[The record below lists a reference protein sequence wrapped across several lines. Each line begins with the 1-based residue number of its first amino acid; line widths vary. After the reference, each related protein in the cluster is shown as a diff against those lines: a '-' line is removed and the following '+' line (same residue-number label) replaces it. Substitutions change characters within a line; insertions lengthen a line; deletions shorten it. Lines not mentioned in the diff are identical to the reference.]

1 MLFRRRIMGLVLG
14 LAVIISTL
22 TAYSK
27 EIEWTKVSVPNT
39 TSLKNVAISS
49 DASVIYVT
57 DSTGGLNKTT
67 DNGKTWIQLNPSPLI
82 NGSYPIPYDVVC
94 SSDGSIVYVAYTL
107 HWPELYKSS
116 DYGATWSL
124 LEFPHSESY
133 IMAISD
139 NGNIVYIAYPGYY
152 NKIFKS
158 PDGGINWIELT
169 PSGENTNYSAVVCS
183 ADGSKVVVSS
193 QVGTCISDDGG
204 NSWSTKELYG
214 GRPTNISVSPNSEV
228 IGYNL
233 DNNVI
238 FSFDSFE
245 SYSISW
251 VGEVIPVY
259 GHSDS
264 RLSLSYDGSVA
275 LLAGLGR
282 IFIST
287 DSLNTWKQYYIN
299 DFHLSTEYNILN
311 PSDKRY
317 GSISGTTYNGNKV
330 FFCGYHYNL
339 PGHYV
344 DGGILLIGEIP
355 PSSYTV
361 TFVEGANGT
370 ITGNK
375 VQTVNEGLNCTTV
388 TAVPNMGYH
397 FVSWSGDYTGPANPL
412 TYSNVLGDMTITA
425 NFEHNTATL
434 TVNKTGNGSSGFIGA
449 NPLNNATFIPIT
461 ANAETNNH
469 FVKWT
474 LTSGSATIANPNLP
488 DTEVMLTGGHGSTA
502 TVTASFA
509 TGKLPVTVNITGLK
523 RTYTGAPCPV
533 TVTTVP
539 AGLEVYITYNGAPNE
554 PINAGSYAVTATVV
568 NDNYAG
574 TKTGSLVIAKASQ
587 TINFSVLPSNLKYG
601 DDDYPLGAT
610 ATSELPVIYTSS
622 NLKVATITP
631 DGKLHIVGAG
641 KSNIT
646 AKQVGDANWKA
657 ATPVA
662 KALII
667 GKKNQTIDFPEF
679 GNHSKGEPDFLPGA
693 TTDSSL
699 TITYTSSNCSVA
711 TIVKGKIHI
720 VGKGSAIVT
729 TKQTGNTNW
738 NVASLVTQ
746 TLTVD

>member
-14 LAVIISTL
+14 LAIIISTL

-27 EIEWTKVSVPNT
+27 EIEWTKVAVPNT
-39 TSLKNVAISS
+39 PSLKNVAISS
-49 DASVIYVT
+49 DASVIYVS
-57 DSTGGLNKTT
+57 DSGGGLNKTT
-67 DNGKTWIQLNPSPLI
+67 DNGKTWIKLNPFPFRD
-82 NGSYPIPYDVVC
+82 GSDPIPSDVVC
-94 SSDGSIVYVAYTL
+94 SSDGSIVYAANAG
-107 HWPELYKSS
+107 WCELYKSS
-116 DYGATWSL
+116 DYGVTWSL
-124 LEFPHSESY
+124 LEVYYSRHEK
-133 IMAISD
+133 IAISD
-139 NGNIVYIAYPGYY
+139 NGNIIYCMSVGQLL
-152 NKIFKS
+152 KS
-158 PDGGINWIELT
+158 SDGGINWAVLT
-169 PSGENTNYSAVVCS
+169 PSGEEYGSYVSIGCS
-183 ADGSKVVVSS
+183 SDGSKVAIPNSDTNS
-193 QVGTCISDDGG
+193 IFISDDSG
-204 NSWSTKELYG
+204 NSWSTRELNG
-214 GRPTNISVSPNSEV
+214 GTPLDISVSPNSDI
-228 IGYNL
+228 IGFTSGNKVL
-233 DNNVI
+233 FSSD
-238 FSFDSFE
+238 SFDS
-245 SYSISW
+245 YSLSW
-251 VGEVIPVY
+251 VGDFMELAVDD
-259 GHSDS
+259 H
-264 RLSLSYDGSVA
+264 LSLSYDGRVA
-275 LLAGLGR
+275 LLTGADGA
-282 IFIST
+282 IIIST
-287 DSLNTWKQYYIN
+287 DSLNTWEQYYIN
-299 DFHLSTEYNILN
+299 GFRLPND
-311 PSDKRY
+311 DY
-317 GSISGTTYNGNKV
+317 GYIGSTTYSGNKV
-330 FFCGYHYNL
+330 FICGYNYFFDVLSQTNQRE
-339 PGHYV
+339 GV
-344 DGGILLIGEIP
+344 LLIGEIP
-355 PSSYTV
+355 ESTYTV
-361 TFVEGANGT
+361 SFVEGANGT

-388 TAVPNMGYH
+388 TAVANTGYH
-397 FVSWSGDYTGPANPL
+397 FVGWSGDYTGPANPL

-502 TVTASFA
+502 TVTATFA

-523 RTYTGAPCPV
+523 RTYTGEPCPV

-539 AGLEVYITYNGAPNE
+539 AGLEVYITYNGDPNE

-587 TINFSVLPSNLKYG
+587 NINFPALPTNLIYG

-610 ATSELPVIYTSS
+610 ASSELPVVYTSS
-622 NLKVATITP
+622 NLKVANITP

-662 KALII
+662 KSLII

-679 GNHSKGEPDFLPGA
+679 GNHSKGEPDFFPGA

-720 VGKGSAIVT
+720 VGKGSTIITA
-729 TKQTGNTNW
+729 KQTGNTNW
-738 NVASLVTQ
+738 NLAAPAMQ
-746 TLTVD
+746 TLSVD

>member
-1 MLFRRRIMGLVLG
+1 MGLILG
-14 LAVIISTL
+14 LTVIISTL

-27 EIEWTKVSVPNT
+27 DIEWTKVTVPNT
-39 TSLKNVAISS
+39 TSLVNVAISS
-49 DASVIYVT
+49 DASVIYVS
-57 DSTGGLNKTT
+57 DSGGGLNKTT
-67 DNGKTWIQLNPSPLI
+67 DNGKTWIKLNPLLNEYGDGTPCKVI
-82 NGSYPIPYDVVC
+82 C
-94 SSDGSIVYVAYTL
+94 SSNGSIVYVTDD
-107 HWPELYKSS
+107 WGSLYKSS
-116 DYGATWSL
+116 DSGDTWFPIDFGDFAGLFSG
-124 LEFPHSESY
+124 LE
-133 IMAISD
+133 MAISD
-139 NGNIVYIAYPGYY
+139 NGNIIYCCCDAGLI
-152 NKIFKS
+152 IKS
-158 PDGGINWIELT
+158 SNGGINWTELT
-169 PSGENTNYSAVVCS
+169 LLAGEYSSYDAIGCS
-183 ADGSKVVVSS
+183 SDGSKVAIPSS
-193 QVGTCISDDGG
+193 DTNSILISDDSG
-204 NSWSTKELYG
+204 NSWSPKELNKE
-214 GRPTNISVSPNSEV
+214 RPTNISVSPNSDI
-228 IGYNL
+228 IGFTSGNKVL
-233 DNNVI
+233 FSSD
-238 FSFDSFE
+238 SFDS
-245 SYSISW
+245 YSLSW
-251 VGEVIPVY
+251 VGDAI
-259 GHSDS
+259 HSVNDH
-264 RLSLSYDGSVA
+264 LSLSYDGSVA
-275 LLAGLGR
+275 LLTESGGNS
-282 IFIST
+282 IIIST

-299 DFHLSTEYNILN
+299 GFYVSSNE
-311 PSDKRY
+311 RY
-317 GSISGTTYNGNKV
+317 GFIYSTYICRTTYSGNKV
-330 FFCGYHYNL
+330 FICGNSSEYRTE
-339 PGHYV
+339 GV
-344 DGGILLIGEIP
+344 LLIGEIP
-355 PSSYTV
+355 ESTYTV

-388 TAVPNMGYH
+388 TAVANTGYH
-397 FVSWSGDYTGPANPL
+397 FVGWSGDYTGPVNPL

-502 TVTASFA
+502 TVTANFA

-523 RTYTGAPCPV
+523 RTYTGEPCPV

-587 TINFSVLPSNLKYG
+587 TINFPALPSNLKYG

-646 AKQVGDANWKA
+646 AKQVGDANWKT

-679 GNHSKGEPDFLPGA
+679 GNHSKGEPDFFPGA

-699 TITYTSSNCSVA
+699 TITYTSGNCSVA

-720 VGKGSAIVT
+720 VGKGLTIITA
-729 TKQTGNTNW
+729 KQTGNTNW
-738 NVASLVTQ
+738 NVASQVMQ
-746 TLTVD
+746 TLSVD